1 MNDAGEVCFKLN
13 LNDDLLG
20 VTVSI
25 NSLHI
30 ALTEKITVTTD
41 RILKR
46 ILN

>member
-1 MNDAGEVCFKLN
+1 MNDAGEVCFKLK
-13 LNDDLLG
+13 LNDGLLG

-25 NSLHI
+25 NSLLI
-30 ALTEKITVTTD
+30 ALTEKITMTTD